1 MVAKEEKS
9 LEKVEKIE
17 KSPLKKLEKSKKVP
31 WKSCDMENHHL
42 WKGIWGRK
50 NVEKRVFAKRQ
61 ITKKLELAVIIS
73 NAWEKEKLSET
84 VENIMK
90 HMKRYWLYLNTI
102 YNKIYKLQLLFT
114 YNTLESGDKLLHGK
128 W

>member
-17 KSPLKKLEKSKKVP
+17 KSPLKNMGKPEKVP

-50 NVEKRVFAKRQ
+50 NVENRVFAKR
-61 ITKKLELAVIIS
+61 
-73 NAWEKEKLSET
+73 
-84 VENIMK
+84 
-90 HMKRYWLYLNTI
+90 
-102 YNKIYKLQLLFT
+102 
-114 YNTLESGDKLLHGK
+114 
-128 W
+128 